1 MSLLNK
7 VPRVPKCLKCASAPV
22 PFKFPS
28 AFQVPEC
35 HKCPSAQVPECTSVF
50 PVPSECTLSV

>member
-7 VPRVPKCLKCASAPV
+7 VPRVPKCLKCASARV

-35 HKCPSAQVPECTSVF
+35 PSARVRECL
-50 PVPSECTLSV
+50 PSAL